1 MITLD
6 IIVGHFLPSLFGW
19 FFLVFVLATE
29 SLFLSK
35 YLTKY
40 WQNKKIITSVLT
52 ANLIT
57 TIVGFFLLDTEK
69 SGGHL
74 LNWIPV
80 DQYNG
85 SIRLD
90 RTMVLFVSSF
100 IGTILIEALF
110 NLILLKKQFTPKRII
125 LGTIL
130 VNTFTYA
137 IAGITILLY
146 QLLS

>member
-6 IIVGHFLPSLFGW
+6 IIAGHFLPSLFGW
-19 FFLVFVLATE
+19 IFLLFVLATE

-40 WQNKKIITSVLT
+40 WQNKKIITTVVT

-69 SGGHL
+69 TGGHL

-110 NLILLKKQFTPKRII
+110 NLILLKKQFNPKRII
-125 LGTIL
+125 WGTIF
-130 VNTFTYA
+130 VNAFTYA
-137 IAGITILLY
+137 IAGITILLN
-146 QLLS
+146 QVLS